1 MQSIRLALSE
11 AYHRASSKSVF
22 LSLLALGVLSRLV
35 WIALVDTSPVSD
47 TMVYLSRAVSIA
59 GGEGYVYPDGQPT
72 AYWPVG
78 YPAFLGSV
86 LWLTQGSLLAGKLV
100 NIVLYTGTA
109 FIFYRIAKLYQK
121 TSIGLFVIGYL
132 SLSPNHIAYANL
144 YASEPLALFFVSLVI
159 YFLIRVVKHSSAKLI
174 VSASLATAIGAF
186 VKPQIVIFPGA
197 VLLLFAFLH
206 RRPAHAGHL
215 AIIALTTIVMVI
227 PWGLRNYEH
236 FNAVIPISNNGGIN
250 LYIGNN
256 PHASGGYKYDDEVVA
271 PLEGLDETE
280 RDKKAKKLAI
290 EFIQNEPGTFL
301 KMIPLKLI
309 ALYKTDAEGIAW
321 NLEGI
326 ESPSQ
331 IEKISLYVAK
341 WTAQI
346 PYMLLIILA
355 VPCLIYTAQQCLKM
369 KSYSQLIPILAVF
382 SGTFVYTVFF
392 GTTRFHF
399 VFLPFLFFYIDYALG
414 SLRQDAKT

>member
-1 MQSIRLALSE
+1 MQPTLLELSKV
-11 AYHRASSKSVF
+11 YQKASSRSVF
-22 LSLLALGVLSRLV
+22 FSLLTLGVLSRII
-35 WIALVDTSPVSD
+35 WISLVDTSPVSD
-47 TMVYLSRAVSIA
+47 TMVYLSRAMSIA
-59 GGEGYVYPDGQPT
+59 AGEGYVYPDGKPT

-86 LWLTQGSLLAGKLV
+86 LWLAQGSLLAGKLV
-100 NIVLYTGTA
+100 NIVLYIVTA
-109 FIFYRIAKLYQK
+109 FIFFRIARLYQK
-121 TSIGLFVIGYL
+121 TGIGLFIIGYL

-144 YASEPLALFFVSLVI
+144 YASEPLALFFVSLVV
-159 YFLIRVVKHSSAKLI
+159 YLLIRIVKQSSAKLI
-174 VSASLATAIGAF
+174 ICAALATAFGAF

-197 VLLLFAFLH
+197 VLLLFALLH
-206 RRPAHAGHL
+206 RRPAHLGHL

-236 FNAVIPISNNGGIN
+236 FDAVVPVSNNGGIN

-290 EFIQNEPGTFL
+290 EFIRDEPVTFI

-331 IEKISLYVAK
+331 LEKSSLHVAK
-341 WTAQI
+341 WAAQI
-346 PYMLLIILA
+346 PYMLLVVLA
-355 VPCLIYTAQQCLKM
+355 VPCVIYTARQCLKTQ
-369 KSYSQLIPILAVF
+369 SYSQFIPVLAVF
-382 SGTFVYTVFF
+382 AGTFVYMVFF

-399 VFLPFLFFYIDYALG
+399 VFLPFLFFYIDYAFG
-414 SLRQDAKT
+414 SLRQEART